1 MGDNIDNIL
10 DDMEDTY
17 DVISIVSE
25 NNDIIDC
32 FVIDTILDNNIQYL
46 LVVSCDDFDEEEP
59 EAFILKQIGE
69 DGEEC
74 IYEPIEDNNEYN
86 RVLVL
91 FQENETDYEMEF

>member
-1 MGDNIDNIL
+1 MKEEMNEFL

-25 NNDIIDC
+25 NNDVIDC
-32 FVIDTILDNNIQYL
+32 FVIDSILDNNTQYL
-46 LVVSCDDFDEEEP
+46 LVVNCDDFDKDEP
-59 EAFILKQIGE
+59 EAFILKQT
-69 DGEEC
+69 GEEGENC
-74 IYEPIEDNNEYN
+74 IYEPLEDNNEYN